1 MELSTITIL
10 VVGAI
15 IIGIL
20 YIGLHT
26 NLVEDVSSRKK
37 ND

>member
-26 NLVEDVSSRKK
+26 NIVEDVGRKK
-37 ND
+37 SE